1 MATTLFTLSR
11 AEVINW
17 QGTTGK
23 PVKIQV
29 VPKDT
34 TISITLANVFYPGST
49 TVPVAGDK
57 ATFNVT
63 AGRNA
68 LSVSVAPRTVPPIV
82 WRVVEV
88 GTDGTT
94 QTLATVNDPDPQQD
108 PYSTTVK
115 IIGSGS

>member
-1 MATTLFTLSR
+1 MATSNFTLSP

-23 PVKIQV
+23 QAKIQV
-29 VPKDT
+29 IPQNT
-34 TISITLANVFYPGST
+34 TISITIADVFYPGGT
-49 TVPVAGDK
+49 TVASTGDK
-57 ATFNVT
+57 ASFNVV

-68 LSVSVAPRTVPPIV
+68 LSVSMAPRAVPPII
-82 WRVVEV
+82 WTVVEV

-108 PYSTTVK
+108 PYSTTIK
-115 IIGSGS
+115 IIGQGS